1 MHYLRLDLRLEEN
14 FKEILLAELSELG
27 FEAFEENEIGTLTGY
42 IQKQSINH
50 FELTEI
56 LERYKNEIHQVAGP
70 IEVEQQNW
78 NAVWESQYEPVR
90 IDDFCLIRAPF
101 HEKESGFVHV
111 LTIEPKMSFGT
122 GHHATTTL
130 MVKAMRHLP
139 LVGLNVL
146 DMGCGT
152 GILGILAARLGA
164 TSVVGID
171 IDEWAVENSAE
182 NCERNH
188 VKMTLYKGTSAFIQ
202 EDFDVILANIN
213 RNIILADLNIYASH
227 IREKGK
233 LVCSGFY
240 KHDVDIIR
248 EAAALYNL
256 NLVSLDSENE
266 WAAVIF
272 EKN

>member
-1 MHYLRLDLRLEEN
+1 MNYFRLDLRLEEN

-27 FEAFEENEIGTLTGY
+27 FEAFEESEIGTLTGY
-42 IQKQSINH
+42 VQQDYLNQA
-50 FELTEI
+50 ELANTLDRYKKEI
-56 LERYKNEIHQVAGP
+56 LEVLGP
-70 IEVEQQNW
+70 IAVEQQNW

-130 MVKAMRHLP
+130 MVKALRHLP
-139 LVGLNVL
+139 LVGLKVL

-152 GILGILAARLGA
+152 GILGILSARLGA
-164 TSVVGID
+164 IKVVGID

-188 VKMTLYKGTSAFIQ
+188 VSMTLYKGTSEFIQ

-213 RNIILADLNIYASH
+213 RNIILADLNIYANH
-227 IREKGK
+227 IRKNGK

-248 EAAALYNL
+248 ETAALYSL

-266 WAAVIF
+266 WAAAIF